1 MKPNV
6 RLATLFGIVMFCL
19 ATSQV
24 VRANGMEFFDA
35 ENDGEVLLYYF
46 GNVRD
51 TKGAVVDKFM
61 VTVTVNNVV
70 VNKAPLAM
78 PFRNDTPGHFR
89 SPDVG
94 KAIKGLGK
102 PVDPRFIEVT
112 IKKDGYRV
120 VKAPKVPDKQGAVE
134 LEGFV
139 VEPLPAGAK

>member
-1 MKPNV
+1 MEGRMKLKT
-6 RLATLFGIVMFCL
+6 RLAILVGIVALCL
-19 ATSQV
+19 TAPRSV
-24 VRANGMEFFDA
+24 VANGMEFFDA

-46 GNVRD
+46 GNVKD
-51 TKGAVVDKFM
+51 TKGAPVDKFM
-61 VTVTVNNVV
+61 VTVTAKN
-70 VNKAPLAM
+70 AGPLNM

-112 IKKDGYRV
+112 VKKEGYKV

-139 VEPLPAGAK
+139 LEPIPGGK

>member
-1 MKPNV
+1 MRARA
-6 RLATLFGIVMFCL
+6 RLATLFAAVTLAL
-19 ATSQV
+19 ATTSV
-24 VRANGMEFFDA
+24 VRANGTEFFDA
-35 ENDGEVLLYYF
+35 QNDGEVLLYYF

-51 TKGAVVDKFM
+51 TDGNPVDKFM
-61 VTVTVNNVV
+61 VHVTAKN
-70 VNKAPLAM
+70 ADLEM

-94 KAIKGLGK
+94 KAIKGMGK

-120 VKAPKVPDKQGAVE
+120 VKAPAVPDKQGAVE

-139 VEPLPAGAK
+139 LGPA